1 MATKKIKLENLGRVV
16 VEDVETSSAL
26 EFKATAFE
34 LFSQVIQKTPVK
46 TGRARANWNI
56 STDTP
61 DDTTTEATS
70 PPSIPNLDLGEF
82 PTVFISNGL
91 HYIQALEDGRSKTQ
105 APAGITLPAIA
116 AARANRRR

>member
-1 MATKKIKLENLGRVV
+1 VPKNIKLGNLGRIV
-16 VEDVETSSAL
+16 VEDVKTSSAL

-34 LFSQVIQKTPVK
+34 LFSQVIQKTPVR

-56 STDTP
+56 STDAP
-61 DDTTTEATS
+61 VSETTELTTPA
-70 PPSIPNLDLGEF
+70 PLPDMRLDDF